1 MVNTGKP
8 GISCTRAACSGWDRM
23 EKTLFHPFDLGK
35 WFLLG
40 FSAWLANLGQG
51 VGMHFNFPSL
61 PQKGS
66 FPLENIPTALLILI
80 CCIAL
85 AVATVCLFLAIVMLW
100 IRSRGDFMF
109 LDNIVHG
116 KTLIVEP
123 WKKYSGQG
131 NSLFMFRIAC
141 WIIFMGFLMITLAS
155 SLLLCWHSIRTGI
168 MDSFCIAGIIFGV
181 LCLLIFILTVVFYEL
196 SLKSFI
202 VPIMFR
208 RQIGAFDAA
217 TEFLTLFS
225 GNLTAFI
232 RYYLLYMLLSL
243 CASIAVVIF
252 IFSTCCL
259 CCIGLI
265 LLCLPYL
272 WAVVM
277 LPILTFFRFYSIEFL
292 SQFGDDYNVYAASG
306 LKG

>member
-1 MVNTGKP
+1 MKDMGNTSV
-8 GISCTRAACSGWDRM
+8 SCMKAVCSGWDRM

-51 VGMHFNFPSL
+51 FGAHFNLPSM
-61 PQKGS
+61 PQKGA
-66 FPLENIPTALLILI
+66 FPLENISTALIILI
-80 CCIAL
+80 CCVAG
-85 AVATVCLFLAIVMLW
+85 AVFIVCLALSLVMLW
-100 IRSRGDFMF
+100 IRSRGDFIF
-109 LDNIVHG
+109 LDNLVHA
-116 KTLIVEP
+116 KTAVLEP
-123 WKKYSGQG
+123 WRKYSGRG

-141 WIIFMGFLMITLAS
+141 WIFFIGFLLITLCS
-155 SLLLCWHSIRTGI
+155 SLLMCWHSIRSKE
-168 MDSFCIAGIIFGV
+168 MDPFCIAGIVFAA
-181 LCLLIFILTVVFYEL
+181 LCLFTFIMTVVFFEL

-208 RQIGAFDAA
+208 RQTGACGASL
-217 TEFLTLFS
+217 EFLKLFS
-225 GNLTAFI
+225 ANPMAFV
-232 RYYLLYMLLSL
+232 RYYLMYMLLSL
-243 CASIAVVIF
+243 CASVAVVIF

-292 SQFGDDYNVYAASG
+292 AQFGDDYNVYATG
-306 LKG
+306 T

>member
-1 MVNTGKP
+1 MKDMYNGSV
-8 GISCTRAACSGWDRM
+8 SCMKAVCSGWDRM

-51 VGMHFNFPSL
+51 FGAHFNFPAS
-61 PQKGS
+61 PPDGS
-66 FPLENIPTALLILI
+66 FSLENIPTALIILI
-80 CCIAL
+80 CCIAG
-85 AVATVCLFLAIVMLW
+85 AVLIVCLALAIVMVW

-109 LDNIVHG
+109 LDNLVHG
-116 KTLIVEP
+116 RTAILEP
-123 WKKYSGQG
+123 WGKYSGRG
-131 NSLFMFRIAC
+131 NSLFMFRLVC
-141 WIIFMGFLMITLAS
+141 WILFLGFLLITLGS
-155 SLLLCWHSIRTGI
+155 SLLLCWHSISSRE
-168 MDSFCIAGIIFGV
+168 MDPFCIAGIVFAV
-181 LCLLIFILTVVFYEL
+181 LCLFIFILTVVFYEL

-208 RQIGAFDAA
+208 RETGAYCASI
-217 TEFLTLFS
+217 EFLTLLS
-225 GNLTAFI
+225 ANPMAFI
-232 RYYLLYMLLSL
+232 RYYLMYMLLSL
-243 CASIAVVIF
+243 CASVAVVIF

-292 SQFGDDYNVYAASG
+292 AQFGDDYNVYKAVT
-306 LKG
+306 